1 MKALLQKRG
10 ELYSTRRVEN
20 LTDGVF
26 AIAMTLL
33 VLDLVVPQINGVVTD
48 SILWKSLTA
57 LSPNLI
63 SFTLSFIILG
73 LMWSIHTRQ
82 FEYITKVDD
91 TLVTL
96 NTLRLF
102 IVVLIPFTTSLN
114 GHYPSLVI
122 GQVFYPLNL
131 FLLALVTYI
140 QGVYASRHREFYSQY
155 DEANIRAGQNRSL
168 VFLIVSGLV
177 CLAIIPLGNIAFFGF
192 LLIPLVLRLPVFK
205 KKTL

>member
-114 GHYPSLVI
+114 GHYPSLII

-155 DEANIRAGQNRSL
+155 NEANIRAGQNRSL
-168 VFLIVSGLV
+168 VFLIISGLV

>member
-33 VLDLVVPQINGVVTD
+33 VLDLAVPQINGVVTD

-114 GHYPSLVI
+114 GHYPNLVI

-155 DEANIRAGQNRSL
+155 NEANIRAGQNRSL
-168 VFLIVSGLV
+168 VFLIVSGLI

-192 LLIPLVLRLPVFK
+192 LLIPLLLRLPVFK
-205 KKTL
+205 KKML

>member
-114 GHYPSLVI
+114 GHYPNLVI

-140 QGVYASRHREFYSQY
+140 QGVYASRHREFYHEYS
-155 DEANIRAGQNRSL
+155 ESNIRAGQNRSL
-168 VFLIVSGLV
+168 VFLIVSGLI

-192 LLIPLVLRLPVFK
+192 LLIPLLLRLPVFK

>member
-1 MKALLQKRG
+1 MKTIAHSRG

-33 VLDLVVPQINGVVTD
+33 VLDLVVPQINGVVSDAT
-48 SILWKSLTA
+48 LWKALTS
-57 LSPNLI
+57 LSPNFI

-73 LMWSIHTRQ
+73 VMWSVHTRQ
-82 FEYITKVDD
+82 YEYITKVDD

-114 GHYPSLVI
+114 GHYPSLII
-122 GQVFYPLNL
+122 GQIFYPLNL

-140 QGVYASRHREFYSQY
+140 QGVYASRHKEFYGQY
-155 DEANIRAGQNRSL
+155 DETNIRAGQNRSL

-177 CLAIIPLGNIAFFGF
+177 CLAIIPLGNMAFFGF
-192 LLIPLVLRLPVFK
+192 LLIPVILRLPVFK
-205 KKTL
+205 KRTL